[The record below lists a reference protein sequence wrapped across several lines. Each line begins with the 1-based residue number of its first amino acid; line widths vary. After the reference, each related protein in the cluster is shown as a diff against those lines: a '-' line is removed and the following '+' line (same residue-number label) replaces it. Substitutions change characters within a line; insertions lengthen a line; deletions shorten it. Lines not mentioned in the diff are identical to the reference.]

1 MRITYL
7 HQYFNT
13 PGMSGGTRSYE
24 MARRL
29 VEMGHEVNM
38 VTSWREPDRTEH
50 QKNQQGNTQVE
61 EKQSKPWRLLMK
73 SQDLRINIYSTKKK
87 QGNNLEGIS
96 SPYKINHRIMGQQA
110 YTTCPSRELM
120 P

>member
-38 VTSWREPDRTEH
+38 VTSWREPMIGSIGSRPARLESRCTGFQFPIRT
-50 QKNQQGNTQVE
+50 GWAMT
-61 EKQSKPWRLLMK
+61 
-73 SQDLRINIYSTKKK
+73 
-87 QGNNLEGIS
+87 
-96 SPYKINHRIMGQQA
+96 A
-110 YTTCPSRELM
+110 YWHF
-120 P
+120 